1 MEIIFRLYDQDSDN
15 VVTSKEIGK
24 ISSLLR
30 EPEVANRFAGG
41 VKNVLEDMEA
51 VDIDKYVGGIS
62 QEEFLEHF
70 SKYLKDIKSN

>member
-1 MEIIFRLYDQDSDN
+1 MSCKKKVEIQHKYFQIIFRLYDQDSDN

-51 VDIDKYVGGIS
+51 VDIDK
-62 QEEFLEHF
+62 
-70 SKYLKDIKSN
+70 

>member
-1 MEIIFRLYDQDSDN
+1 MKEYWTKLGTQILYFQIIFRLYDQDGDN

-41 VKNVLEDMEA
+41 VKNLMEDMEK
-51 VDIDKYVGGIS
+51 VDLDR
-62 QEEFLEHF
+62 
-70 SKYLKDIKSN
+70 

>member
-1 MEIIFRLYDQDSDN
+1 M
-15 VVTSKEIGK
+15 VTSKEIGK

-51 VDIDKYVGGIS
+51 VDIDK
-62 QEEFLEHF
+62 
-70 SKYLKDIKSN
+70 